1 MRVAIIENMA
11 GTPHGQLGVALKE
24 AAAEVHIIRAYA
36 GEPLPKDAADHD
48 ALVVLGGEQNALDD
62 ALYPYLP
69 DLALLMKAFG
79 DAGKAVMGVCL
90 GSQLLA
96 RAYGGENILSG
107 PPEFGWE
114 EVSLTEE
121 GVSDPLLAGLEK
133 TFPIFQWHCDT
144 FTLPPDATRLA
155 TNGAT
160 RNQAFRIGRAV
171 YGTQFHFEA
180 SAAVVDGWCQTFP
193 TSVERMSPG
202 WLENYHDHRSLR
214 AEMADAAGLEIARAW
229 VCLIQSGDFPLRK

>member
-11 GTPHGQLGVALKE
+11 GTPHGQIGVALRE
-24 AAAEVHIIRAYA
+24 AAADIHVIRAYA
-36 GEPLPKDAADHD
+36 GDSLPEDADDHD
-48 ALVVLGGEQNALDD
+48 ALVVLGGEQNAIDD
-62 ALYPYLP
+62 VLYPYLP

-107 PPEFGWE
+107 PPEFGWQD
-114 EVSLTEE
+114 VSLTPE
-121 GVSDPLLAGLEK
+121 GLSDPLLAGQQQN
-133 TFPIFQWHCDT
+133 FPIFQWHCDT

-155 TNGAT
+155 TNAAT
-160 RNQAFRIGRAV
+160 QNQAFRIGRAA

-180 SAAVVDGWCQTFP
+180 STEVVDEWCRRFP
-193 TSVERMSPG
+193 GSVERMSPG
-202 WLENYHDHRSLR
+202 WLENYGDHRGTR
-214 AEMADAAGLEIARAW
+214 AQMADMAGLEIARAW
-229 VCLIQSGDFPLRK
+229 IRLI